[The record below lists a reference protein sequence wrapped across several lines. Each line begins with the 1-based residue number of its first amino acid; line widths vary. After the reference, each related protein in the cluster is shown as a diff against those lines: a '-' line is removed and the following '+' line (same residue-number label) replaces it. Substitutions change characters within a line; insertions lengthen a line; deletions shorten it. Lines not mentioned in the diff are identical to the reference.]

1 MRGGERK
8 VKEKEKKK
16 AALRQRQQLTE
27 VVGFMSRRGRR
38 VCPVLQSA
46 VLQPRRRRDGGK
58 REGEASENEGR
69 ERNKASRVRRTLRMK
84 NASDTGERRKV

>member
-58 REGEASENEGR
+58 REGEARGSWHAENEHTK
-69 ERNKASRVRRTLRMK
+69 ETNYVCLPPPPHAADSII
-84 NASDTGERRKV
+84 AA